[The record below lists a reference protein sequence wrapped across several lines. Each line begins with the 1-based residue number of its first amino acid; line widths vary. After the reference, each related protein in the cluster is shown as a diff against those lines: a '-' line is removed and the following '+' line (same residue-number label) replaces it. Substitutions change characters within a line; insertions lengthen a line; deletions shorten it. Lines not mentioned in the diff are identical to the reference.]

1 MVPNSKPMEAEMK
14 LRATG
19 VAAGL
24 LLACCL
30 GCGNSVQGNTYADAS
45 GMMKMQ
51 FQSGGKALVT
61 IGFTT
66 QNCQWSQSS
75 NNVAVKCADQTLQ
88 LTLNNDDSLTGP
100 PDGMVGKMTK
110 VKQ

>member
-1 MVPNSKPMEAEMK
+1 MK

-19 VAAGL
+19 IVASL
-24 LLACCL
+24 LLACSL
-30 GCGNSVQGNTYADAS
+30 GCGNSVQGNTYADAN

-61 IGFTT
+61 IGFST

-75 NNVAVKCADQTLQ
+75 NNVVVNCAGQPMQ
-88 LTLNNDDSLTGP
+88 LTLNGDGSLNGP
-100 PDGMVGKMTK
+100 ADGMIGKMTK